1 MFNQIILKMPSANN
15 SCDLYAIDRYTS
27 DFFDRSDDVCFKFE
41 NLLHKDL
48 YLKDINGEVI
58 FELTPE
64 EALISAFDA
73 GAFLADPSEVEIFFD
88 NKIL

>member
-15 SCDLYAIDRYTS
+15 GCDLYAIDKYTS
-27 DFFDRSDDVCFKFE
+27 DFFDRSDDVCFKFG

-73 GAFLADPSEVEIFFD
+73 GAFLADPSEVESFFD
-88 NKIL
+88 KIL

>member
-1 MFNQIILKMPSANN
+1 MPSANN
-15 SCDLYAIDRYTS
+15 GCDLYAIDRYTS

-41 NLLHKDL
+41 NLFHKDL

-73 GAFLADPSEVEIFFD
+73 GAYLADPSEVENFFD
-88 NKIL
+88 NKII

>member
-1 MFNQIILKMPSANN
+1 MFNQIILKMPSDNTTC
-15 SCDLYAIDRYTS
+15 SLYTIDRYTS

-41 NLLHKDL
+41 NLFHKDL

-73 GAFLADPSEVEIFFD
+73 GAYLADPSEVEIFFD
-88 NKIL
+88 KIL

>member
-1 MFNQIILKMPSANN
+1 MVIMILIW
-15 SCDLYAIDRYTS
+15 CTS
-27 DFFDRSDDVCFKFE
+27 EFFDRSDDVYFKFE

-73 GAFLADPSEVEIFFD
+73 GAFLADPSEVDSFFD
-88 NKIL
+88 KIL

>member
-15 SCDLYAIDRYTS
+15 GCDLYSIDKYTS
-27 DFFDRSDDVCFKFE
+27 EFFDRSDDVCFKFE

-58 FELTPE
+58 LELTPE

-73 GAFLADPSEVEIFFD
+73 GAFLADPFEVDSFFD
-88 NKIL
+88 NKTL

>member
-1 MFNQIILKMPSANN
+1 MPSDNTTC
-15 SCDLYAIDRYTS
+15 SLYAIDKYTS

-41 NLLHKDL
+41 NLFHKDL

-88 NKIL
+88 KIL

>member
-1 MFNQIILKMPSANN
+1 MPSDNTTC
-15 SCDLYAIDRYTS
+15 SLYAIDRYTS

-41 NLLHKDL
+41 NLFHKDL

-88 NKIL
+88 KIL